1 MIRPPFKVITAAGLA
16 IASLLSGCATA
27 SDKVKTY
34 PVLLTPAALAI
45 TNTDDGKS
53 VKVAQGDIFR
63 VDLQTEAG
71 WNQFAVPLSN
81 DGTVAAPLQA
91 RPRSGSGTTSR
102 AFAALWPGTVRIDAY
117 ANNACPEASP
127 VNGQTHVCSV
137 LLRTFEVTVEVESG
151 RRPTFE
157 LAAGEWSRHA
167 EYKLI
172 PGDRVVVGTSSST
185 PESDNPK
192 VLSAAGQDSSQGF
205 FTFKTLAPG
214 KARLGWAIDPCRS
227 SFPGAACSGAIS
239 LFSVNVD
246 VVLP

>member
-1 MIRPPFKVITAAGLA
+1 MNAPSRGLTAACLA
-16 IASLLSGCATA
+16 IACLLSGCAA
-27 SDKVKTY
+27 AGDKVKIY
-34 PVLLTPAALAI
+34 PVLNVTAALAI
-45 TNTDDGKS
+45 TNADDGKS

-71 WNQFAVPLSN
+71 WNQFEIPISN
-81 DGTVAAPLQA
+81 DGTVAAPVQA
-91 RPRSGSGTTSR
+91 RPRGGSGTTSM

-117 ANNACPEASP
+117 ANNACPQASP
-127 VNGQTHVCSV
+127 LNGQIQVCSV
-137 LLRTFEVTVEVESG
+137 VLRTFEVTVEVVSG

-157 LAAGEWSRHA
+157 LAAGEWSRQA

-172 PGDRVVVGTSSST
+172 PGDRVIVGTSQRA

-192 VLSAAGQDSSQGF
+192 VLSAAGQDFSQGF

-214 KARLGWAIDPCRS
+214 KARLGWVINPCTS
-227 SFPGAACSGAIS
+227 TMPGAACSGAIS
-239 LFSVNVD
+239 VFSVNVD